1 MTIFVTL
8 FMVIGQRWKEWRERR
23 KWDAVHPTYWH
34 L

>member
-1 MTIFVTL
+1 MMFFRNIAL
-8 FMVIGQRWKEWRERR
+8 RWTEWRERR